1 MPIIVRDYTWEQ
13 TDKMLYITVPL
24 KGVKSQKVDL
34 FSTEEYLKV
43 HYPPYLFECF
53 LFASVYDKKSAAE
66 IGNGVVLFKL
76 EKQEPQIW
84 ELLQNPDAESRER
97 QKELRDAAVARSQ
110 ERAKEEQEEKAS
122 KKQELNRFGVKQ
134 QMDLEDAERHRIEA
148 VKENERRLATEELDK
163 WKEQQKAMAEKEK
176 RDAEERKQKEALE
189 EAEKKVQKRKEKL
202 KKKKSIFH
210 EETEGKPMREP
221 GRINVS
227 FTPRVFPTPVRE
239 SQTLQEEEWLKKQA
253 DMRKIMEVADEDLSE
268 EEKNP
273 VWLRDKGNE
282 FFKAGNFKAA
292 CNAYSHAIRLNCRM
306 PSIYSNRAACHLKMG
321 NHMKCIEDSS
331 KALDILKPPV
341 PQNAAS
347 RCKAHVRRGTS
358 LVQLE
363 LYVEG
368 LQDYESALKIDPAN
382 DQLLTDANRIRAIIQ
397 GSAPS

>member
-1 MPIIVRDYTWEQ
+1 
-13 TDKMLYITVPL
+13 MLFITVPL
-24 KGVKSQKVDL
+24 KGVKPQKVDL

-53 LFASVYDKKSAAE
+53 LFAPVYDRKSAAE

-84 ELLQNPDAESRER
+84 EQLHNPDAEGRER
-97 QKELRDAAVARSQ
+97 QRELREAAVLRSQ

-122 KKQELNRFGVKQ
+122 KKQELNRFGVQQ
-134 QMDLEDAERHRIEA
+134 QMDLEDVERKRIES
-148 VKENERRLATEELDK
+148 VKEMERTQATEELER
-163 WKEQQKAMAEKEK
+163 WKDQQKLMAEKEK
-176 RDAEERKQKEALE
+176 QEAEERKRKEALME
-189 EAEKKVQKRKEKL
+189 TEKKAQKQKEKL
-202 KKKKSIFH
+202 RKKKNIFH
-210 EETEGKPMREP
+210 EETKGKPMREP
-221 GRINVS
+221 GRISVT

-239 SQTLQEEEWLKKQA
+239 SQTAQEEEWLKKQA
-253 DMRKIMEVADEDLSE
+253 DMRKIIQVADEDLSE

-282 FFKAGNFKAA
+282 FFKAGNCKAA

-306 PSIYSNRAACHLKMG
+306 PSYPFMVIYSNRAACHLKME

-331 KALDILKPPV
+331 KALELLKPPV

-358 LVQLE
+358 LAQLE

-368 LQDYESALKIDPAN
+368 LQDYEAALKIDPTN